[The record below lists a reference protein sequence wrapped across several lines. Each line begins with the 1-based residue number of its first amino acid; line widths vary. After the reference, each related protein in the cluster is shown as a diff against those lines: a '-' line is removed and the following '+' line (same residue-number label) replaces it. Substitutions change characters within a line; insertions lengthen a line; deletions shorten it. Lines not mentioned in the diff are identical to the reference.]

1 MHARQAAHT
10 VPPPAGPGRAA
21 PLPVGSAGR
30 DPQYV
35 GPAVVFQVLTQLGAR
50 AVHLIAADEVQPH
63 PVSEG
68 LGEDVDGQ
76 LPLGAEDQALRHA
89 HDRRF
94 HRITDVIGRDP
105 FPRADQRV
113 PGAFPHIGQVHGI
126 DPVGQLADAAQVL
139 PLYPGGQLARLDLA
153 GFVDRAHR
161 QAAPPSGRAGSL
173 IQPGHG
179 KPAHHPHRRDGVP
192 HRAAEQPLGLV
203 RRTISDLRRDGPP
216 VAPGDLAR
224 HGGRVLA
231 RLQPRPGPRET
242 RP

>member
-94 HRITDVIGRDP
+94 HRITDVLGRDP

-113 PGAFPHIGQVHGI
+113 PGAFPHMGQVHGI
-126 DPVGQLADAAQVL
+126 DPVGHLADAAQVL
-139 PLYPGGQLARLDLA
+139 PLYPGGQPARLDLA
-153 GFVDRAHR
+153 ATVSHTARLSSRWVLSGARSPICAAMVHPLRLGIWLVTAAAYLPACSHGPVRAKHGR
-161 QAAPPSGRAGSL
+161 SSPSSSASFRSASAAPIL
-173 IQPGHG
+173 
-179 KPAHHPHRRDGVP
+179 
-192 HRAAEQPLGLV
+192 AAAAAFGCV
-203 RRTISDLRRDGPP
+203 
-216 VAPGDLAR
+216 
-224 HGGRVLA
+224 VLTNA
-231 RLQPRPGPRET
+231 
-242 RP
+242 